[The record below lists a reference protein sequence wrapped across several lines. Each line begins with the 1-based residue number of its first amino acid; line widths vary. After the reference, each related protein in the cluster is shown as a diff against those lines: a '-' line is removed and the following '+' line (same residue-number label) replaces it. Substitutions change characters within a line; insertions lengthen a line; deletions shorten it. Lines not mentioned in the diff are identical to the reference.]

1 MIKPYLSDM
10 IIDCKT
16 QGKWKIQLTMSINF
30 IFSKGSDE
38 TRNWRTKRHNKEIMM
53 SNETDGIFDELFESF
68 LQNYQKILKNQ

>member
-1 MIKPYLSDM
+1 
-10 IIDCKT
+10 
-16 QGKWKIQLTMSINF
+16 MSINF

-38 TRNWRTKRHNKEIMM
+38 TRTWRTKRHNKEIMM